1 MSTPPAGYDHSNKTD
16 GIIHVE
22 YKRVDQAAEDM
33 SLQTTRIRNLVQALN
48 EELAGLHG
56 AWQGADA
63 ATYSGLQAQWNQAA
77 GQLSE
82 VLTKHGQTLTD
93 ISALYRQHEN
103 RSASEWGNI
112 RVGR

>member
-1 MSTPPAGYDHSNKTD
+1 MTTPYDHSNKTD

-22 YKRVDQAAEDM
+22 YSRVDQAAEDM
-33 SLQTTRIRNLVQALN
+33 RLQTNRIQSLVQALN

-63 ATYSGLQAQWNQAA
+63 ATYSALQEKWNQATT
-77 GQLSE
+77 QLGT
-82 VLTKHGQTLTD
+82 VLTKHSSTLSD
-93 ISALYRQHEN
+93 ISDQYRKHEN

-112 RVGR
+112 RVGG

>member
-1 MSTPPAGYDHSNKTD
+1 MTTPNDPS

-22 YKRVDQAAEDM
+22 YGGVDKAVEDM
-33 SLQTTRIRNLVQALN
+33 RLQTNRIQSLVQTLN

-63 ATYSGLQAQWNQAA
+63 ATYAALQNQWNQATTQL
-77 GQLSE
+77 GQ
-82 VLTKHGQTLTD
+82 VLTKHSATLSD
-93 ISALYRQHEN
+93 ISDQYRRHEN

-112 RVGR
+112 RVGG